1 MEASLTIILISLLFS
16 AFFSGM
22 EIAFVSAN
30 RLRLELDRKQ
40 GHISSGLVSIFTGN
54 PNQYIATMLVGNN
67 IALVVYGIEMAKL
80 LTPLFA
86 GYISSSSTILLLQ
99 TLLSTT
105 IILIT
110 AEFLPKSIFRL
121 HSNTLLNFFA
131 FPVFVFYLIFY
142 PISKFSTGLS
152 YGIIKVL
159 LRIKIK
165 KDKTKPIFGKIDLDH
180 LVGQSTAT
188 IDEDGKH
195 EQELKIFQNAL
206 DFSEVRIRDCMIPR
220 TDIEAIEIDASIP
233 ELKQRFIETKY
244 SRIPIYKDSIDNI
257 VGYINSKELFKN
269 PQSIKSKLINI
280 DFIPETMRANKVLA
294 MFIKEHKSIAIVVD
308 EFGGT
313 AGLVTI
319 EDIIEEI
326 IGEIDD
332 EHDKNEFVE
341 KKINENEYILSG
353 RLEIKHLNETYE
365 LNLPESDEYETIA
378 GFILYQ
384 YQNIPKPNEVII
396 LSNFTVKIIRMNE
409 TRIDLI
415 QLTKQ

>member
-1 MEASLTIILISLLFS
+1 MGASLSIILITLIFS

-22 EIAFVSAN
+22 EIAFTSAN
-30 RLRLELDRKQ
+30 KLRLELDRKQ
-40 GHISSGLVSIFTGN
+40 GHISSGLISIFTDN
-54 PNQYIATMLVGNN
+54 PSQYIATMLVGNN
-67 IALVVYGIEMAKL
+67 IALVIYGIEMAKL
-80 LTPLFA
+80 LTPIFEN
-86 GYISSSSTILLLQ
+86 YISSPSSILVLQTILSTI
-99 TLLSTT
+99 

-121 HSNTLLNFFA
+121 HANTLLNFFA
-131 FPVFVFYLIFY
+131 LPVFLFYLLFY
-142 PISKFSTGLS
+142 PISKFSTSLS
-152 YGIIKVL
+152 YGIIRIL
-159 LRIKIK
+159 LRTKIK
-165 KDKTKPIFGKIDLDH
+165 KDKSKPIFGKIDLDH
-180 LVGQSTAT
+180 LIGQSAAKE
-188 IDEDGKH
+188 EDGKH

-220 TDIEAIEIDASIP
+220 TDIEAIDIDANIM

-244 SRIPIYKDSIDNI
+244 SRIPVFKGGIDNI

-269 PQSIKSKLINI
+269 PQSIKSRLINV
-280 DFIPETMRANKVLA
+280 DFIPETIRANKVLA

-326 IGEIDD
+326 IGEIND
-332 EHDKNEFVE
+332 EHDRNELVEKQINDNEF
-341 KKINENEYILSG
+341 ILSG
-353 RLEIKHLNETYE
+353 RLEIKHINETYN
-365 LNLPESDEYETIA
+365 LNIPESDEYETLA

-384 YQNIPKPNEVII
+384 YQNIPKPNETII
-396 LSNFTVKIIRMNE
+396 LSDYTIRIIRMSE

>member
-1 MEASLTIILISLLFS
+1 MGSNFVVIFISLLFS

-40 GHISSGLVSIFTGN
+40 GHISSGLISILTGN

-80 LTPLFA
+80 LTPTFNS
-86 GYISSSSTILLLQ
+86 YIESPSTILLLQ
-99 TLLSTT
+99 TLLSTI

-121 HSNTLLNFFA
+121 HANTLLNFFA
-131 FPVFVFYLIFY
+131 LPVFFFYLVFY

-152 YGIIKVL
+152 YGIIRVL
-159 LRIKIK
+159 LRIRIK
-165 KDKTKPIFGKIDLDH
+165 RDKTKPIFGKVDLDH
-180 LVGQSTAT
+180 LIGQSTAT
-188 IDEDGKH
+188 VDEDGRH

-220 TDIEAIEIDASIP
+220 TDIEALSIDDTV
-233 ELKQRFIETKY
+233 EDLKQRFVETKY
-244 SRIPIYKDSIDNI
+244 SRIPIFKDSIDNI
-257 VGYINSKELFKN
+257 VGYINSKELFRN
-269 PQSIKSKLINI
+269 PQSIKSRLISI
-280 DFIPETMRANKVLA
+280 DFVPEAIRANKVLA

-332 EHDKNEFVE
+332 EHDRNEFVE
-341 KKINENEYILSG
+341 KKISENEFILSG
-353 RLEIKHLNETYE
+353 RLEIKHLNEVYN
-365 LNLPESDEYETIA
+365 LNIPESDEYETIA

-384 YQNIPKPNEVII
+384 YQNIPKPNDVII
-396 LSNFTVKIIRMNE
+396 LNDFTVRIIRMGE

>member
-1 MEASLTIILISLLFS
+1 MGSSFVVIFISLLFS

-40 GHISSGLVSIFTGN
+40 GHISSGLISILTGN

-80 LTPLFA
+80 LTPAFNS
-86 GYISSSSTILLLQ
+86 YIESPSTILLLQ
-99 TLLSTT
+99 TLLSTV

-121 HSNTLLNFFA
+121 HANTLLNFFA
-131 FPVFVFYLIFY
+131 LPVFVLYLVFY

-152 YGIIKVL
+152 YGIIRVL
-159 LRIKIK
+159 FQIKIK
-165 KDKTKPIFGKIDLDH
+165 RDKTKPIFGKVDLDH
-180 LVGQSTAT
+180 LIGQSTAT
-188 IDEDGKH
+188 IDEDGRH

-220 TDIEAIEIDASIP
+220 TDIEALSIDDTVDD
-233 ELKQRFIETKY
+233 LKQRFVETKY
-244 SRIPIYKDSIDNI
+244 SRIPIFNDSIDNI
-257 VGYINSKELFKN
+257 VGYINSKELFRN
-269 PQSIKSKLINI
+269 PQSIKSRLISI
-280 DFIPETMRANKVLA
+280 DFVPETIRANKVLA

-332 EHDKNEFVE
+332 EHDRNEFVE
-341 KKINENEYILSG
+341 KKISENEFILSG
-353 RLEIKHLNETYE
+353 RLEIKHLNEVYN
-365 LNLPESDEYETIA
+365 LNIPESDEYETVA

-384 YQNIPKPNEVII
+384 YQNIPKPNDVII
-396 LSNFTVKIIRMNE
+396 LNDFTVRIIRMSE

>member
-1 MEASLTIILISLLFS
+1 MGASLSIIFITLIFS

-22 EIAFVSAN
+22 EIAFTSAN
-30 RLRLELDRKQ
+30 KLRLELDRKQ
-40 GHISSGLVSIFTGN
+40 GHISSGLISIFTDN
-54 PNQYIATMLVGNN
+54 PSQYIATMLVGNN
-67 IALVVYGIEMAKL
+67 IALVIYGIEMAKL
-80 LTPLFA
+80 LTPIFEN
-86 GYISSSSTILLLQ
+86 YISSPSSILVLQTILSTI
-99 TLLSTT
+99 

-121 HSNTLLNFFA
+121 HSNTLMNFFA
-131 FPVFVFYLIFY
+131 LPVFLFYLLFY
-142 PISKFSTGLS
+142 PISKFSTSLS
-152 YGIIKVL
+152 YGIIRIL
-159 LRIKIK
+159 LRTKIR
-165 KDKTKPIFGKIDLDH
+165 KDKSKPIFGKIDLDH
-180 LVGQSTAT
+180 LIGQSAS
-188 IDEDGKH
+188 IEEDSKH

-220 TDIEAIEIDASIP
+220 TDIEAIDIDANIV

-244 SRIPIYKDSIDNI
+244 SRIPVFKGGIDNI

-269 PQSIKSKLINI
+269 PQSIKSRLINI
-280 DFIPETMRANKVLA
+280 DFIPETIRANKVLA

-326 IGEIDD
+326 IGEIND
-332 EHDKNEFVE
+332 EHDRNELVEKQINDNEF
-341 KKINENEYILSG
+341 ILSG
-353 RLEIKHLNETYE
+353 RLEIKHINETYN
-365 LNLPESDEYETIA
+365 LNIPESDEYETLA

-384 YQNIPKPNEVII
+384 YQNIPKPNETII
-396 LSNFTVKIIRMNE
+396 LSDYTIRIIKMSE

>member
-1 MEASLTIILISLLFS
+1 
-16 AFFSGM
+16 M

-40 GHISSGLVSIFTGN
+40 GHISSGLISILTGN

-80 LTPLFA
+80 LTPTFNS
-86 GYISSSSTILLLQ
+86 YIESPSTILLLQ
-99 TLLSTT
+99 TLLSTI

-121 HSNTLLNFFA
+121 HANTLLNFFA
-131 FPVFVFYLIFY
+131 LPVFFFYLVFY

-152 YGIIKVL
+152 YGIIRVL
-159 LRIKIK
+159 LRIRIK
-165 KDKTKPIFGKIDLDH
+165 RDKTKPIFGKVDLDH
-180 LVGQSTAT
+180 LIGQSTAT
-188 IDEDGKH
+188 VDEDGRH

-220 TDIEAIEIDASIP
+220 TDIEALSIDDTV
-233 ELKQRFIETKY
+233 EDLKQRFVETKY
-244 SRIPIYKDSIDNI
+244 SRIPIFKDSIDNI
-257 VGYINSKELFKN
+257 VGYINSKELFRN
-269 PQSIKSKLINI
+269 PQSIKSRLISI
-280 DFIPETMRANKVLA
+280 DFVPETIRANKVLA

-332 EHDKNEFVE
+332 EHDRNEFVE
-341 KKINENEYILSG
+341 KKISENEFILSG
-353 RLEIKHLNETYE
+353 RLEIKHLNEVYN
-365 LNLPESDEYETIA
+365 LNIPESDEYETIA

-384 YQNIPKPNEVII
+384 YQNIPKPNDVII
-396 LSNFTVKIIRMNE
+396 LNDFTVRIIRMGE